1 MGTRTGGPSAMDRS
15 LMERAVGIVTVVFWA
30 SAALMAVLVV
40 LSWVAPALRDARSF
54 LVLGGVAVGVSMVT
68 SGVLFWRELRVNRQ
82 ELYAARRESRDIPL
96 EEGGEWT
103 PRAWLYGLA
112 FALSFFLSWYLL
124 PALLL
129 S

>member
-1 MGTRTGGPSAMDRS
+1 
-15 LMERAVGIVTVVFWA
+15 MERAVGVVTVVFWA
-30 SAALMAVLVV
+30 SAALMAALVV
-40 LSWVAPALRDARSF
+40 LSWVAPALRDGRAF
-54 LVLGGVAVGVSMVT
+54 LVLGGVAVGLTMVS
-68 SGVLFWRELRVNRQ
+68 SGVLFWRELRVDRQ
-82 ELYAARRESRDIPL
+82 EMYAARRESRDIPL

-112 FALSFFLSWYLL
+112 FAPSFFLSWYLL